1 MQLENYISDLLYRYE
16 CVIVPG
22 LGAFLSHRIPARIN
36 SDGNS
41 FFPPQKRISFN
52 TQVDANDGLLAKY
65 ISNCENI
72 TYEEAVKQIEVAVR
86 SLKIELQDKKRVNL
100 DKIGAFSLNQE
111 DAILFEPQK
120 EINYLTDAFGLSSV
134 AVKPI
139 AVEENIQVS
148 EEKVVQL
155 HDHRASK
162 NRVWMKYAAAGILAI
177 GLTSS
182 MGYMYLKD
190 VQDHNVAAKQE
201 AVSKLENQIQE
212 ATFTINSPLPTI
224 TLNAFKPMGKY
235 HIVAGAFRKEEN
247 AQTRVEQLRED
258 GYKARQIGENKFGL
272 HQVVYGS
279 YADAN
284 EALIALRQVRQ
295 NDNQGAWLLVEELEN
310 NK

>member
-22 LGAFLSHRIPARIN
+22 LGAFLSHRNPARLN
-36 SDGNS
+36 REENS

-52 TQVDANDGLLAKY
+52 TQVDTNDGLLAKY
-65 ISNCENI
+65 ISNCEGI
-72 TYEEAVKQIEVAVR
+72 SYEEAVRSIEAAVR
-86 SLKIELQDKKRVNL
+86 SLKVKLQDKKVVNL

-111 DAILFEPQK
+111 DALVFEPQH

-134 AVKPI
+134 VANPI
-139 AVEENIQVS
+139 AVEVASQLS
-148 EEKVVQL
+148 DEKVVSLQN
-155 HDHRASK
+155 HTTSK
-162 NRVWMKYAAAGILAI
+162 NRVWMKYAAAGLLAI
-177 GLTSS
+177 GLSGS

-190 VQDHNVAAKQE
+190 VEDHNVAAKQE

-224 TLNAFKPMGKY
+224 TLNAFKPKGKY

-247 AQTRVEQLRED
+247 AQTRVDQLREE

-295 NDNQGAWLLVEELEN
+295 NDNQGAWMLVEELEK